1 MGSGPAEEGLTPLDV
16 RLLRRLAVE
25 PNVARASRA
34 LGIGRDRA
42 VYRLARLRRLYGRP
56 VVTAQRGGSTPGGSR
71 LTPLGRSLLAK
82 GSGERPGT
90 NRLEGIYRRRPSP
103 RVTFADGAC
112 LEVAFRAADGAPVRV
127 EVDPEAIVVAVE
139 KVDLSAR
146 NRLDVVVERVRE
158 RPDGTARITARWGDH
173 RLRVALTAGSVRRL
187 GLAPGRPAYLYAKAV
202 AVRRAS
208 RSSPGPLRR

>member
-1 MGSGPAEEGLTPLDV
+1 MASGPADEGLTPLDV

-42 VYRLARLRRLYGRP
+42 VYRLARLKRLYGRP
-56 VVTAQRGGSTPGGSR
+56 VVAGHRGGTTPGGSR
-71 LTPLGRSLLAK
+71 LTSLGRALLAK
-82 GSGERPGT
+82 GSGEHPGT
-90 NRLEGIYRRRPSP
+90 NRLDGLYRRRPTP
-103 RVTFADGAC
+103 RVTFPDGAS

-146 NRLDVVVERVRE
+146 NRLDVVVEGVHA
-158 RPDGTARITARWGDH
+158 RPDGTARLTARWGG
-173 RLRVALTAGSVRRL
+173 RTLRVALTAGSVRRL
-187 GLAPGRPAYLYAKAV
+187 GLAPGRPVYLYAKAV
-202 AVRRAS
+202 AVRRVA
-208 RSSPGPLRR
+208 SPGPLRR